1 MPELYQL
8 RQLLAVAD
16 KGTLSA
22 AAEELHISQPALTR
36 SMQKLEEE
44 FGIPLFDRTKNK
56 IVLNEAGALAVEQ
69 AKRVVDAVEVM
80 TARMADYARSLHTIS
95 IGSCAPAPMWVLSPE
110 LSQLRPGM
118 TITCEMRPP
127 EELLPALEAGQYQLI
142 ITDGPIEKDGVLCRQ
157 FVTEHLYISLP
168 PAHPLAKKDG
178 IYLSEMAG
186 QTMLLFADLGVWE
199 RLREEKMR
207 DIRFIVQSDR
217 EAFSDLVSASVLP
230 NFTSSLLKD
239 FGGPPMDRVNIP
251 LLDKEASITF
261 WLCAMKKNKKLLDS
275 IPPIV

>member
-69 AKRVVDAVEVM
+69 ARRVVDAAEDM

-118 TITCEMRPP
+118 TIACEMRPP

-178 IYLSEMAG
+178 IYLAEMAG
-186 QTMLLFADLGVWE
+186 QTMLLFADLGIWE

-239 FGGPPMDRVNIP
+239 FGGPPIDRVSVPI
-251 LLDKEASITF
+251 LDEEASITF
-261 WLCAMKKNKKLLDS
+261 WLCAPRKNKKLLDS

>member
-8 RQLLAVAD
+8 RQLLAVAE

-44 FGIPLFDRTKNK
+44 FGLELFDRTKNK

-69 AKRVVDAVEVM
+69 AKRVVDAAEVM

-110 LSQLRPGM
+110 LGQLRPGM
-118 TITCEMRPP
+118 TIACEMREP
-127 EELLPALEAGQYQLI
+127 EALLPALEAGQYQLI
-142 ITDGPIEKDGVLCRQ
+142 ITDGPIEKDGILCRR

-186 QTMLLFADLGVWE
+186 QTMLLFADLGIWE

-217 EAFSDLVSASVLP
+217 EAFSDLISASVLP

-239 FGGPPMDRVNIP
+239 FGGPPIDRVNVPI
-251 LLDKEASITF
+251 LDEEASVTF
-261 WLCAMKKNKKLLDS
+261 WLCAARKNKRLLDS

>member
-44 FGIPLFDRTKNK
+44 YGVPLFDRTKNK
-56 IVLNEAGALAVEQ
+56 IILNDAGALAVEQ
-69 AKRVVDAVEVM
+69 AKRVVDTAAVMDE
-80 TARMADYARSLHTIS
+80 RMAAYARSLHTIT
-95 IGSCAPAPMWVLSPE
+95 IGSCAPAPMWILSTELNHLHPE
-110 LSQLRPGM
+110 M
-118 TITCEMRPP
+118 TISCEMREP
-127 EELLPALEAGQYQLI
+127 EALLPSLEAGQYQLI
-142 ITDGPIEKDGVLCRQ
+142 VTDAPVERDGVLGRR
-157 FVTEHLYISLP
+157 FVTERLYISLP
-168 PAHPLAKKDG
+168 PAHPLAKKEG

-186 QTMLLFADLGVWE
+186 QTMLLYADLGIWN

-217 EAFSDLVSASVLP
+217 EAFSDLISASVLP

-239 FGGPPMDRVNIP
+239 WGAPPIDRVNIP
-251 LLDKEASITF
+251 IMDPEASITF
-261 WLCAMKKNKKLLDS
+261 WLSAARKNKKLLDS